1 MKVAGRLKKC
11 LLTSLREILT
21 ASSMGRWRIGKL
33 YSTNIKK
40 FKSQSTSE

>member
-21 ASSMGRWRIGKL
+21 VSSTGRWRIGKL

-40 FKSQSTSE
+40 FKSQSISE